1 MNAVIIEDEVVAV
14 KNLTAIIHDVAPEI
28 NIIETLDS
36 ISATVNY
43 FRKNEMPD
51 LIFMDIYLADGE
63 SFSIFKEVDINC
75 PVIFTTAY
83 DTYAL
88 EAFKV
93 NSIDYLLKPIEPN
106 HVLRALN
113 KLKQLSKSEVE
124 HNNRQ
129 IAGTLGRK
137 KEFTRILLVSI
148 RDKLIPVPV
157 SQIAYFCVQDYDTI
171 IKTMDG
177 KDWHIDKTLDSIA
190 LTLDPA
196 LFFRANRQYI
206 IAHDAVKEVAI
217 WFGNRLSITLK
228 IPAKDRLVISKARVS
243 AFKRWFTFSE

>member
-28 NIIETLDS
+28 NVIGTLDS
-36 ISATVNY
+36 ISAAVSY
-43 FRKNEMPD
+43 LRKNVMPD
-51 LIFMDIYLADGE
+51 LIFMDIYLADGD
-63 SFSIFKEVDINC
+63 SFLIFKEVDISC

-93 NSIDYLLKPIEPN
+93 NSIDYLLKPIEPTD
-106 HVLRALN
+106 VSRALN
-113 KLKQLSKSEVE
+113 KLKQLSGSELE
-124 HNNRQ
+124 QYSRQ
-129 IAGTLGRK
+129 VSHALGKK
-137 KEFTRILLVSI
+137 KEVTRTLLVSL

-157 SQIAYFCVQDYDTI
+157 NQIAYFCIQSDVTI
-171 IKTMDG
+171 IKTFDE
-177 KDWHIDKTLDSIA
+177 KEWQIDKTLDGIGM
-190 LTLDPA
+190 TLDPA

-206 IAHDAVKEVAI
+206 IAHDAIKEVTI

-228 IPAKDRLVISKARVS
+228 IPTKDRLIISKARVS

>member
-43 FRKNEMPD
+43 FRKNGMPD

-63 SFSIFKEVDINC
+63 SFSIFKEVDISC

-83 DTYAL
+83 DNYAL

-113 KLKQLSKSEVE
+113 KLKQLSKSELE
-124 HNNRQ
+124 HYNRK
-129 IAGTLGRK
+129 IAGTLRK
-137 KEFTRILLVSI
+137 KKEVTRTLLVSM

-157 SQIAYFCVQDYDTI
+157 NQIAYFCVQDDNTI
-171 IKTMDG
+171 IKTFDG
-177 KDWHIDKTLDSIA
+177 KEWHIDKTLDSIM

-217 WFGNRLSITLK
+217 WFGNRLSITLQ

-243 AFKRWFTFSE
+243 DFKRWFIFSD